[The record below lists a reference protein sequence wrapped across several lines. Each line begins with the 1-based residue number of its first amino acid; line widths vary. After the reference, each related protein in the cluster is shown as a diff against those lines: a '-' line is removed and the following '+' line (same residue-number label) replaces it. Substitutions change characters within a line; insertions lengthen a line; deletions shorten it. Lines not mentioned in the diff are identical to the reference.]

1 MPRFD
6 VYANPDRQESK
17 QIPFYIDVQ
26 SDHIKGL
33 ETRMVVPLWNAEFF
47 AAKFENL
54 NPEFELFGQPLVMDV
69 PSLGAVPKSF
79 LKRPI
84 ANLSAQQMQIQDA
97 IDTLFG
103 SY

>member
-6 VYANPDRQESK
+6 VYANTDKQESK

-26 SDHIKGL
+26 SDHIKGI
-33 ETRMVVPLWNAEFF
+33 ETRMVVPLWDAEFF
-47 AAKFENL
+47 TSKFENL
-54 NPEFELFGQPLVMDV
+54 NPEFELFGQSLVMDV

-79 LKRPI
+79 LKRPV
-84 ANLSAQQMQIQDA
+84 ANMSVQQMQIQDA

-103 SY
+103 GY

>member
-6 VYANPDRQESK
+6 VYNNPEKHESK
-17 QIPFYIDVQ
+17 QIPFYVDVQ
-26 SDHIKGL
+26 SDHIKGI
-33 ETRMVVPLWNAEFF
+33 ETRMVVALWDASFF
-47 AAKFENL
+47 TNKFENL
-54 NPEFELFGQPLVMDV
+54 NPEFELFGQQLVMDV

-79 LKRPI
+79 LKRPV
-84 ANLSAQQMQIQDA
+84 ANIGSHQMQIQDA